1 LLHQSLQDEDW
12 VLWLDADVCYY
23 PKDIIQQLVE
33 TGKEIVVPNCV
44 LILVVEVLI

>member
-1 LLHQSLQDEDW
+1 

-33 TGKEIVVPNCV
+33 TGKEIVVPNC
-44 LILVVEVLI
+44 LILVVEVLISLQI